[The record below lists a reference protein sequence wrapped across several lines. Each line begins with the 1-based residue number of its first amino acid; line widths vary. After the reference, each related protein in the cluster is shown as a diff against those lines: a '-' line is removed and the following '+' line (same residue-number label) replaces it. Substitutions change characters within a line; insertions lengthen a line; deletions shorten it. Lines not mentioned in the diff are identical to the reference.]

1 MAGSAVL
8 LLDDDDD
15 LLGALKEGIDD
26 EGGWDCLAAHNL
38 SELQALERRVSECR
52 LAILDIN
59 LGAGLP
65 SGLDAYRWLRQQRF
79 SGRVVFL
86 TGHARSHPLVQEAGR
101 VEGATV
107 RQKPLGLDDL
117 IELLEA
123 A

>member
-1 MAGSAVL
+1 MAAVL

-15 LLGALKEGIDD
+15 LLGALREGIVD
-26 EGGWDCLAAHNL
+26 EGGWECVTAHNL
-38 SELQALERRVSECR
+38 AELTALDQSIVGCRV
-52 LAILDIN
+52 AILDIN

-65 SGLDAYRWLRQQRF
+65 SGIDAYHWLRGQKF
-79 SGRVVFL
+79 AGRVIFL

-107 RQKPLGLDDL
+107 RQKPLGLDAL
-117 IELLEA
+117 LELLEA